1 MDVRVYGVMCI
12 NRYNFM
18 LFRHLSLRACS
29 GVAGLVFVV
38 SGWRSA
44 IAVLLKVGG
53 GGIIDTF
60 QTGLMCSFTCMLCVE
75 KLA

>member
-1 MDVRVYGVMCI
+1 
-12 NRYNFM
+12 M

-29 GVAGLVFVV
+29 GVAGLVL
-38 SGWRSA
+38 
-44 IAVLLKVGG
+44 AVLLKVGG